1 MAQRHDTGFPTADY
15 AIADD
20 AMSIQNDEPAIMETL
35 AAGVRATLA
44 GAAPAP
50 WTGPSPDAPRVGVI
64 MAADAPIS
72 PEQLTGAAP
81 GLLFSIRPVGGLMP
95 PAAGEGL
102 DRATGAALEFALN
115 FLGLRDL
122 ILIGHGDCAFVRALM
137 ADATPAAGVL
147 VRGDYLPSLT
157 EMLTPAVTR
166 ALGANVDDALRAK
179 ICAQEIMRLSIEN
192 LMTYPWFVD
201 RMLDGSLRLH
211 GWYIDEGG
219 RFEHLDPGT
228 DEFVPD

>member
-1 MAQRHDTGFPTADY
+1 MAFPAAEFT
-15 AIADD
+15 IADG
-20 AMSIQNDEPAIMETL
+20 AMSKADGNPPIAEIL

-44 GAAPAP
+44 GSAPAP
-50 WTGPSPDAPRVGVI
+50 WTARRPDAPLVGVI

-81 GLLFSIRPVGGLMP
+81 GLLFSIRPVAGLMP
-95 PAAGEGL
+95 PADGEGL

-115 FLGLRDL
+115 FLGVGDL
-122 ILIGHGDCAFVRALM
+122 ILFGHGDCAFVRALM

-147 VRGDYLPSLT
+147 VQGDYLPSLT
-157 EMLTPAVTR
+157 AMLAPAVTR
-166 ALGANVDDALRAK
+166 ALGANVDDARRAK
-179 ICAQEIMRLSIEN
+179 ICAQEIMRLSLEN

-211 GWYIDEGG
+211 GWYVDEAGA
-219 RFEHLDPGT
+219 FERLDPGT
-228 DEFVPD
+228 DEFEPD

>member
-1 MAQRHDTGFPTADY
+1 MSVQ
-15 AIADD
+15 DD
-20 AMSIQNDEPAIMETL
+20 DPPIWQTL
-35 AAGVRATLA
+35 ATGVRATLS

-50 WTGPSPDAPRVGVI
+50 WTGSRPDVPRVAVI

-72 PEQLTGAAP
+72 PEQLTGAPP

-137 ADATPAAGVL
+137 ADATPASGVL

-166 ALGANVDDALRAK
+166 ALGANVDDALRPK

-201 RMLDGSLRLH
+201 RMFDGSLRLH
-211 GWYIDEGG
+211 GWYVDEAGT
-219 RFEHLDPGT
+219 FERLDPT
-228 DEFVPD
+228 ADEFVPD